1 MLERIAMSFQNATQ
15 HCSQPVKGNVIVQKE
30 YRAEKLVTSNHG
42 MSLGY
47 HLLQLRWVVLLFHYF
62 LLHEVK
68 DLTPHPPPPNV
79 QSREGTLSATLLEKE
94 FVLI

>member
-1 MLERIAMSFQNATQ
+1 MSFQNATQ
-15 HCSQPVKGNVIVQKE
+15 HWSQPVKGNVIVQKE
-30 YRAEKLVTSNHG
+30 YRAEKLVTSSHG

-68 DLTPHPPPPNV
+68 DLTPPPSPPHPPTHV